1 MFYKYLNKMNQITEY
16 IAEINTRY
24 YKHQGKYSKNL
35 LTHTIL
41 AVLYFLKSYM

>member
-1 MFYKYLNKMNQITEY
+1 MNQITEY

-24 YKHQGKYSKNL
+24 CKHQGKYSKNS